1 MRLRDL
7 SMVTTLMSLTL
18 LTSMAKPST
27 ALLNRSEVADDALR
41 AATRARTTLPQ
52 PPEVLAKDKVLESVY
67 YDMMSILSTTNRCS
81 DYFNGSAAAMAVFN
95 QFVGQA
101 RKDYF
106 ASSIA
111 MRMQGTTTN
120 GADART
126 NARYRLFNK
135 VLINTNGAF
144 YKNSHFNS
152 EQRIPGVGSF
162 RPNTREVR
170 VLILL
175 HELGHLMQ
183 GADGKWLLPD
193 DGGNES
199 LSRSNSYKIE
209 QVCAEQINGLS
220 NGEVLKNLAMSE
232 PTDDGLAAV
241 KE

>member
-1 MRLRDL
+1 MKLRDL

-18 LTSMAKPST
+18 LTSMAKPLPTRLS
-27 ALLNRSEVADDALR
+27 RSEFADDALR

-67 YDMMSILSTTNRCS
+67 YDIMAILSTTNRCS
-81 DYFNGSAAAMAVFN
+81 DYFNGSAVAMEVFN

-101 RKDYF
+101 RKDILS
-106 ASSIA
+106 ASVA
-111 MRMQGTTTN
+111 MRMQGPTTS

-135 VLINTNGAF
+135 VSINANGAF
-144 YKNSHFNS
+144 YKNSHFSS

-183 GADGKWLLPD
+183 GVDGKWLLPD
-193 DGGNES
+193 DGGDEF
-199 LSRSNSYKIE
+199 LSRSNSHKIE

-220 NGEVLKNLAMSE
+220 NGEVLRNLAMSE
-232 PTDDGLAAV
+232 PTDDGLAAN
-241 KE
+241 KD